1 MAAHSEKGS
10 PIHILIKRFN
20 SERLSQNTAFVVS
33 EYRPRGGGISDHWDD
48 NFNQEKAPPDFLVER
63 EDVVGE
69 GALADQLAELADLYI
84 SKLQGN
90 RMAGLAHLGLAET
103 GIRDGSLSCT
113 RFVPQ
118 NMLNKALLSLMMM
131 PINRVIGIYL
141 SE

>member
-1 MAAHSEKGS
+1 MAAHCEKGS
-10 PIHILIKRFN
+10 PIHILLKRFN

-69 GALADQLAELADLYI
+69 GALADQLAKLADLYI

-90 RMAGLAHLGLAET
+90 RMAGLADLGEDLLKLAEI
-103 GIRDGSLSCT
+103 GIRDGSSSCAGLVKELCRRT
-113 RFVPQ
+113 
-118 NMLNKALLSLMMM
+118 
-131 PINRVIGIYL
+131 G
-141 SE
+141 